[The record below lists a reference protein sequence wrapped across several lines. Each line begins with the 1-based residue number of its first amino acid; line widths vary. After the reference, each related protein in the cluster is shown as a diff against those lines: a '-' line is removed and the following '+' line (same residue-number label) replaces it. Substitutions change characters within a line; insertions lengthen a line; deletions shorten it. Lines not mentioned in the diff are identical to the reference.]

1 MQADTSLWNLGL
13 VPHEKSDWGRIK
25 ATSFNTD
32 KIRRGLL
39 LDHAFAS
46 WSRRN
51 DDPQGPHP
59 PKVFEDTAVPSTP
72 ASDLPP
78 AQGTFTSS
86 PQVPTSAT
94 PVFQVTPVQSTSG
107 HSPPLATVAPSQ
119 RLSTLAAQVPSAR
132 PQLTTAS
139 PVALAQPPTQSSSAQ
154 GSKAPG
160 GGTHGSSAQA
170 SKAQHGGTRGGSA
183 QGSNAQHG
191 KASSSKASTGGG
203 APTGGSASISHG
215 GAQGKRGID
224 YVTNQDSD
232 DDHKSKKRALPNVP
246 KVQVKARPLVA
257 IDVARWGA
265 PTVLED
271 QARFDLDKDG
281 NIYELTVSML
291 TLVHFMY

>member
-1 MQADTSLWNLGL
+1 MQADTSFWNLGL

-25 ATSFNTD
+25 ATSFNTN

-46 WSRRN
+46 WSRQN
-51 DDPQGPHP
+51 DDPQGPRP
-59 PKVFEDTAVPSTP
+59 PKVFEGTAVPSTP
-72 ASDLPP
+72 TSDLPP

-94 PVFQVTPVQSTSG
+94 PVTQVTPVQSTSG

-132 PQLTTAS
+132 PQLTAAP
-139 PVALAQPPTQSSSAQ
+139 PVALAQPPTQSNKTQ

-160 GGTHGSSAQA
+160 SGTRGGSARA
-170 SKAQHGGTRGGSA
+170 SKAQRGGTRGGSA
-183 QGSNAQHG
+183 
-191 KASSSKASTGGG
+191 
-203 APTGGSASISHG
+203 PTGSGASISHG

-224 YVTNQDSD
+224 CVTNQDSD
-232 DDHKSKKRALPNVP
+232 DDHKSKKRALSNVP
-246 KVQVKARPLVA
+246 KVQVEARPLVA
-257 IDVARWGA
+257 INVARWGA

-271 QARFDLDKDG
+271 QARFDLGKDG